1 MLEFNDILKILSQY
15 VPPLGVLIASSNEVV
30 ISPDLIFGKDLE
42 HGPVVEMAKC
52 LSARIQNSV

>member
-30 ISPDLIFGKDLE
+30 ISPDLIFGKVLE
-42 HGPVVEMAKC
+42 YGPVVEMAKC
-52 LSARIQNSV
+52 LSARIHNSV